1 MTSPDVLD
9 YDRAAWRI
17 GRNMAVIAALGT
29 VVLFA
34 TSGWRWGA
42 GFFLGS
48 MLSWLNYRW
57 LRGLVETLG
66 GQRRPRHRSVVL
78 GLRYLLLGGGAYVI
92 LRFTSISPPA
102 VLAGVFVLTAAV
114 FAETV
119 FEIVYARK

>member
-29 VVLFA
+29 VGLFA
-34 TSGWRWGA
+34 ARGWKWGA
-42 GFFLGS
+42 GFFIGS
-48 MLSWLNYRW
+48 LISWVNYGW

-66 GQRRPRHRSVVL
+66 GRRRPRHRSVFL
-78 GLRYLLLGGGAYVI
+78 ALRYILLGVVAYVI
-92 LRFTSISPPA
+92 IRFTPIIPVA
-102 VLAGVFVLTAAV
+102 VVAGLFVLIVAV
-114 FAETV
+114 FAETI